1 MTMSLTVFDLTLIGA
16 TTGLTTFVAMYST
29 MRLMNRFNR
38 KRKTLVM
45 EEMLSQMH
53 DQAKTHTEFE
63 QIVDQLRNRKGGF
76 DE

>member
-1 MTMSLTVFDLTLIGA
+1 
-16 TTGLTTFVAMYST
+16 MYAT

-38 KRKTLVM
+38 KRKTMVM

-53 DQAKTHTEFE
+53 DQAKTHAEFE